1 MVCFNF
7 IKRLFLGESVH
18 PDYVS
23 KVGRMVFYILRNF
36 RGFFPLFKKKKN
48 AADIECTTSE
58 YSCENESGTLLKAK
72 KVIKYVWFNSY
83 RCIVNRSR

>member
-36 RGFFPLFKKKKN
+36 RGFFPLFKKKKMLQ
-48 AADIECTTSE
+48 
-58 YSCENESGTLLKAK
+58 TLSVLL
-72 KVIKYVWFNSY
+72 WN
-83 RCIVNRSR
+83 IVVKMNQEHS